1 MSADIFRTLFHEK
14 GRKGKRHPHS
24 GPNTLGYC
32 CAMPV
37 LPKGRTFYIFRSAQ
51 IRLPPSGEL
60 ARQRLRGY
68 NKKGARTFRY
78 EHLIVQE

>member
-51 IRLPPSGEL
+51 IRLP
-60 ARQRLRGY
+60 LRGSWRVS
-68 NKKGARTFRY
+68 A
-78 EHLIVQE
+78 

>member
-37 LPKGRTFYIFRSAQ
+37 LPKGENFLYLPVSTNKA
-51 IRLPPSGEL
+51 PPSGEL

-68 NKKGARTFRY
+68 NKKGARTLRY